1 MISDN
6 PTAQILC
13 LNVLQ
18 HSQSSI
24 SADPKFKDNMTEGET
39 GGQSQEISKEQ
50 IRQPFLHKTSTA
62 NGICATAL

>member
-39 GGQSQEISKEQ
+39 GGQSQ
-50 IRQPFLHKTSTA
+50 
-62 NGICATAL
+62 